1 MKSGKLL
8 VEKLGCQIFDLVRWL
23 PSATIQRMDH
33 LAQPEI
39 STVVQAGRH
48 SGPTMTETMTDR
60 EQHGRNAGHPERSG
74 MIWSQ
79 ARVLPSIIIPMPKRT
94 HPFAFGPWADE
105 QNHIQDSRPCADP
118 FGLPLS
124 AFLLLMRADGAV
136 PAQSR

>member
-48 SGPTMTETMTDR
+48 SGSTMTETMTTIGSSMVAMLVT
-60 EQHGRNAGHPERSG
+60 QNGAG
-74 MIWSQ
+74 
-79 ARVLPSIIIPMPKRT
+79 
-94 HPFAFGPWADE
+94 
-105 QNHIQDSRPCADP
+105 
-118 FGLPLS
+118 
-124 AFLLLMRADGAV
+124 
-136 PAQSR
+136 